1 MSMNRR
7 EFMQMLAVA
16 AAGGMTLHSNF
27 ARAEKAA
34 EALYDLPPFGNV
46 SLLHILVVEKQLLT
60 EDQLLM
66 CRALV
71 TDACRKALVKP
82 SVDAFGDLTGLT
94 QGTFS
99 ANGFSGSFQNANG
112 SGAAYF
118 DRDTLRALMRSLGTS
133 QGCGTVIP
141 SYGRL

>member
-1 MSMNRR
+1 MTSYATVDEYRTDTGDSASDAAR
-7 EFMQMLAVA
+7 VESMLAQQSA
-16 AAGGMTLHSNF
+16 KLR
-27 ARAEKAA
+27 ARA
-34 EALYDLPPFGNV
+34 G
-46 SLLHILVVEKQLLT
+46 IVEGRTLT

-133 QGCGTVIP
+133 QGAGTVIP

>member
-1 MSMNRR
+1 MLSVYATVDEYRTDTGDSTSDASR
-7 EFMQMLAVA
+7 VESMLAQQSA
-16 AAGGMTLHSNF
+16 KLR
-27 ARAEKAA
+27 ARAGIA
-34 EALYDLPPFGNV
+34 EGRT
-46 SLLHILVVEKQLLT
+46 LT
-60 EDQLLM
+60 DDQMLM

-133 QGCGTVIP
+133 QTSGTVIP

>member
-1 MSMNRR
+1 MTSYATVDEYRTDTGDTSSPEGR
-7 EFMQMLAVA
+7 VSSMLAQQSA
-16 AAGGMTLHSNF
+16 KLR
-27 ARAEKAA
+27 ARVGISESRK
-34 EALYDLPPFGNV
+34 
-46 SLLHILVVEKQLLT
+46 LT
-60 EDQLLM
+60 DDQMLM

-71 TDACRKALVKP
+71 IDACRKALVKP

-94 QGTFS
+94 QGAFS

-133 QGCGTVIP
+133 QTSGTVIP

>member
-1 MSMNRR
+1 MISYATVEEYRTDSGDSASDAAR
-7 EFMQMLAVA
+7 VESMLAQQSA
-16 AAGGMTLHSNF
+16 KLR
-27 ARAEKAA
+27 ARAGIA
-34 EALYDLPPFGNV
+34 EGRT
-46 SLLHILVVEKQLLT
+46 LT

-82 SVDAFGDLTGLT
+82 SVDAFGDLSGLT

>member
-1 MSMNRR
+1 MTGYATVDEYRTDTGDSTSDAARV
-7 EFMQMLAVA
+7 ESMLAQQSA
-16 AAGGMTLHSNF
+16 KLR
-27 ARAEKAA
+27 ARAGIA
-34 EALYDLPPFGNV
+34 EGRT
-46 SLLHILVVEKQLLT
+46 LT
-60 EDQLLM
+60 DDQMLM

-133 QGCGTVIP
+133 QTSGTVIP

>member
-1 MSMNRR
+1 MTSYATVDEYRTDTGDSASDAAR
-7 EFMQMLAVA
+7 VESMLAQQSA
-16 AAGGMTLHSNF
+16 KLR
-27 ARAEKAA
+27 ARAGITAST
-34 EALYDLPPFGNV
+34 ALA
-46 SLLHILVVEKQLLT
+46 

-99 ANGFSGSFQNANG
+99 ANGFSGSFRNANG

-118 DRDTLRALMRSLGTS
+118 DRDALRALMRSLGTT
-133 QGCGTVIP
+133 QGAGTVIP

>member
-1 MSMNRR
+1 MISYATVEEYRTDSGDSASDAAR
-7 EFMQMLAVA
+7 VESMLAQQSA
-16 AAGGMTLHSNF
+16 KLR
-27 ARAEKAA
+27 ARAGIA
-34 EALYDLPPFGNV
+34 EGRT
-46 SLLHILVVEKQLLT
+46 LT

-82 SVDAFGDLTGLT
+82 SVDAFGDLSGLT

-99 ANGFSGSFQNANG
+99 VNGFSGSFQNANG

>member
-1 MSMNRR
+1 MTSYATVDEYRTDTGDSASDAAR
-7 EFMQMLAVA
+7 VESMLAQQSA
-16 AAGGMTLHSNF
+16 KLR
-27 ARAEKAA
+27 ARAGITAST
-34 EALYDLPPFGNV
+34 ALA
-46 SLLHILVVEKQLLT
+46 

-118 DRDTLRALMRSLGTS
+118 DRDTLRALMRSLGTT
-133 QGCGTVIP
+133 QGAGTVIP

>member
-1 MSMNRR
+1 MATSYATLEDYRTDTGDSTSDASR
-7 EFMQMLAVA
+7 VESMLAQQSA
-16 AAGGMTLHSNF
+16 KLR
-27 ARAEKAA
+27 ARAGIA
-34 EALYDLPPFGNV
+34 EGRT
-46 SLLHILVVEKQLLT
+46 LT

-82 SVDAFGDLTGLT
+82 SVDAFGDLSGLT
-94 QGTFS
+94 QGAFS

-133 QGCGTVIP
+133 QGAGTVIP

>member
-1 MSMNRR
+1 MTSYATVEDYLTDTGDSASDAARV
-7 EFMQMLAVA
+7 ESMLAQQSA
-16 AAGGMTLHSNF
+16 KLR
-27 ARAEKAA
+27 ARAGIA
-34 EALYDLPPFGNV
+34 EGRT
-46 SLLHILVVEKQLLT
+46 LT

-82 SVDAFGDLTGLT
+82 SVDAFGDLSGLT

-133 QGCGTVIP
+133 QGAGTIIP

>member
-1 MSMNRR
+1 MTSYATVDEYRTDTGDSASDAAR
-7 EFMQMLAVA
+7 VESMLAQQSA
-16 AAGGMTLHSNF
+16 KLR
-27 ARAEKAA
+27 ARAGIA
-34 EALYDLPPFGNV
+34 EGRT
-46 SLLHILVVEKQLLT
+46 LT
-60 EDQLLM
+60 DDQMLM

-133 QGCGTVIP
+133 QGAGTIIP

>member
-1 MSMNRR
+1 MTSYATVDEYRTDSGDTESSDAR
-7 EFMQMLAVA
+7 VTAMLAQQSA
-16 AAGGMTLHSNF
+16 KLR
-27 ARAEKAA
+27 ARAGIA
-34 EALYDLPPFGNV
+34 EGRT
-46 SLLHILVVEKQLLT
+46 LT
-60 EDQLLM
+60 DDQMLM

-133 QGCGTVIP
+133 QGAGTVIP

>member
-1 MSMNRR
+1 MTSYATVEDYRTDTGDSASDAAR
-7 EFMQMLAVA
+7 VESMLAQQSA
-16 AAGGMTLHSNF
+16 KLR
-27 ARAEKAA
+27 ARAGIA
-34 EALYDLPPFGNV
+34 DGRT
-46 SLLHILVVEKQLLT
+46 LT

-133 QGCGTVIP
+133 QTSGTVIP

>member
-1 MSMNRR
+1 MTSYATVEDYRTDTGDSASDATR
-7 EFMQMLAVA
+7 VDSMLAQQSA
-16 AAGGMTLHSNF
+16 KLR
-27 ARAEKAA
+27 ARAGIA
-34 EALYDLPPFGNV
+34 EGRT
-46 SLLHILVVEKQLLT
+46 LT

-133 QGCGTVIP
+133 QGAGTVIP

>member
-1 MSMNRR
+1 MTSYATVDEYRTDTGDSASDAAR
-7 EFMQMLAVA
+7 VESMLAQQSA
-16 AAGGMTLHSNF
+16 KLR
-27 ARAEKAA
+27 ARAGITASTA
-34 EALYDLPPFGNV
+34 
-46 SLLHILVVEKQLLT
+46 LT

-118 DRDTLRALMRSLGTS
+118 DRDTLRALMRSLGTT
-133 QGCGTVIP
+133 QGAGTVIP

>member
-1 MSMNRR
+1 MTSYATVEDYRTDTGDSASDAAR
-7 EFMQMLAVA
+7 VESMLAQQSA
-16 AAGGMTLHSNF
+16 KLR
-27 ARAEKAA
+27 ARAGIA
-34 EALYDLPPFGNV
+34 DGRT
-46 SLLHILVVEKQLLT
+46 LT

-133 QGCGTVIP
+133 QGAGTAIP

>member
-1 MSMNRR
+1 MTSYATVEDYRTDTGDSASDAAR
-7 EFMQMLAVA
+7 VESMLAQQSA
-16 AAGGMTLHSNF
+16 KLR
-27 ARAEKAA
+27 ARAGIA
-34 EALYDLPPFGNV
+34 EGRT
-46 SLLHILVVEKQLLT
+46 LT

-133 QGCGTVIP
+133 QGAGTAIP

>member
-1 MSMNRR
+1 MTSYATVDEYRTDTGDSASDAAR
-7 EFMQMLAVA
+7 VESMLAQQSA
-16 AAGGMTLHSNF
+16 KLR
-27 ARAEKAA
+27 ARAGIA
-34 EALYDLPPFGNV
+34 DGRT
-46 SLLHILVVEKQLLT
+46 LT

-133 QGCGTVIP
+133 QSAGTVIP

>member
-1 MSMNRR
+1 MTSYATVEDYRTDTGDSASDAAR
-7 EFMQMLAVA
+7 VDSMLAQQSA
-16 AAGGMTLHSNF
+16 KLRASAGIADGRT
-27 ARAEKAA
+27 
-34 EALYDLPPFGNV
+34 
-46 SLLHILVVEKQLLT
+46 LT

-82 SVDAFGDLTGLT
+82 SADAFGDLTGIT

-118 DRDTLRALMRSLGTS
+118 DRDTLRALMRSLGTT
-133 QGCGTVIP
+133 QGAGTVIP

>member
-1 MSMNRR
+1 MTSYATLDEYRTDSGDTESSDARVNA
-7 EFMQMLAVA
+7 MLAQQSA
-16 AAGGMTLHSNF
+16 KLR
-27 ARAEKAA
+27 ARAGITA
-34 EALYDLPPFGNV
+34 
-46 SLLHILVVEKQLLT
+46 SI
-60 EDQLLM
+60 LM

-82 SVDAFGDLTGLT
+82 SVDAFGDLSGLT

>member
-1 MSMNRR
+1 MTSYATVEDYRTDTGDSASDAAR
-7 EFMQMLAVA
+7 VESMLAQQSA
-16 AAGGMTLHSNF
+16 KLR
-27 ARAEKAA
+27 ARA
-34 EALYDLPPFGNV
+34 GISNGRT
-46 SLLHILVVEKQLLT
+46 LT
-60 EDQLLM
+60 DDQLLM

-133 QGCGTVIP
+133 QGAGTVIP

>member
-1 MSMNRR
+1 MEDYRTDTGDSASDATRVDS
-7 EFMQMLAVA
+7 MLAQQSA
-16 AAGGMTLHSNF
+16 KLR
-27 ARAEKAA
+27 ARAGIA
-34 EALYDLPPFGNV
+34 DGRT
-46 SLLHILVVEKQLLT
+46 LT

-141 SYGRL
+141 SYGRLGC

>member
-1 MSMNRR
+1 MTSYATLDEYRTDSGDTESSDARVNA
-7 EFMQMLAVA
+7 MLAQQSA
-16 AAGGMTLHSNF
+16 KLR
-27 ARAEKAA
+27 ARAGITASMA
-34 EALYDLPPFGNV
+34 
-46 SLLHILVVEKQLLT
+46 LT

-82 SVDAFGDLTGLT
+82 SVDAFGDLSGLT

>member
-1 MSMNRR
+1 MTSYATVDEYRTDTGDSTSDAAR
-7 EFMQMLAVA
+7 VESMLAQQSA
-16 AAGGMTLHSNF
+16 KLR
-27 ARAEKAA
+27 ARAGIA
-34 EALYDLPPFGNV
+34 EGRT
-46 SLLHILVVEKQLLT
+46 LT
-60 EDQLLM
+60 DDQMLM

-112 SGAAYF
+112 SGSAYF

-133 QGCGTVIP
+133 QGAGTAIP